1 LPTSYLVRK
10 FAEVAESHF
19 RSAYGAQKRD
29 SSGHPADILEII
41 SDGDP
46 PLALRFQ
53 DGDQLM
59 KRPVDSLIVTVRGR
73 KVLLDADLAAIYGVT
88 TKALNQAVKRNLAR
102 FPSDLAFRLTRKEVS
117 DLPARSS
124 QVDEIQ
130 RVEGSRSQIVTLKRG
145 RNIKYLPYAFTE
157 HGAIMAATVLKSP
170 EAIKMSLFV
179 IRAFVRMREQLTANA
194 QILRRLAEIDHT
206 LLQHDKELSDLWD
219 RLQLLLSPPDDPD
232 DETPQPQ
239 IGFHVR
245 EKAARY
251 TVKRTRS

>member
-1 LPTSYLVRK
+1 M
-10 FAEVAESHF
+10 
-19 RSAYGAQKRD
+19 
-29 SSGHPADILEII
+29 EII
-41 SDGDP
+41 TDDDS

-53 DGDQLM
+53 DGDQSM
-59 KRPVDSLIVTVRGR
+59 KRPVDSLIITVRGC

-88 TKALNQAVKRNLAR
+88 TRALNQAVKRNLAR

-130 RVEGSRSQIVTLKRG
+130 RVEGSRSQFVTLKRG

-179 IRAFVRMREQLTANA
+179 IRAFVRMREQITANA
-194 QILRRLAEIDHT
+194 GILRRLAEIDRT
-206 LLQHDKELSDLWD
+206 LLQHDQELSDLWD
-219 RLQLLLSPPDDPD
+219 RLQLLLAPSDDPD
-232 DETPQPQ
+232 DGTPQPQ

-251 TVKRTRS
+251 TVKRMRR

>member
-1 LPTSYLVRK
+1 
-10 FAEVAESHF
+10 
-19 RSAYGAQKRD
+19 
-29 SSGHPADILEII
+29 
-41 SDGDP
+41 
-46 PLALRFQ
+46 
-53 DGDQLM
+53 M

-102 FPSDLAFRLTRKEVS
+102 FPHDLAFRLTRKEAS
-117 DLPARSS
+117 DLPTRSS
-124 QVDEIQ
+124 QVDQIQ
-130 RVEGSRSQIVTLKRG
+130 RVEASRSQFVTLKRG
-145 RNIKYLPYAFTE
+145 QNIKYLPYAFTE

-194 QILRRLAEIDHT
+194 EILRRLAEIDHT

-219 RLQLLLSPPDDPD
+219 RLQLLLSAPNDPD
-232 DETPQPQ
+232 GGTPQPQ

-245 EKAARY
+245 EKTARY
-251 TVKRTRS
+251 TVKRRLKR